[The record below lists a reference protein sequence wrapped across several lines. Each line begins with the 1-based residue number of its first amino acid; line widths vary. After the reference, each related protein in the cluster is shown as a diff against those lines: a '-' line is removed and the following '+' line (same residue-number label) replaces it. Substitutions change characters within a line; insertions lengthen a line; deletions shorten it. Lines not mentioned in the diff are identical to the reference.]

1 MKNRYNN
8 ICKRLQGGGIIL
20 KSERKQLILEK
31 LRQDNFVRLEEL
43 MILLDSSESTIRR
56 DLDELELAGKL
67 RRVHGGAESLAGLR
81 LEESI
86 QQKSVKNVQ
95 SKKVLSMRA
104 ADLIEESDVIFLD
117 AGTTTELLIPLLV
130 AKDITVVTNSIH
142 HATKLVDLQ
151 IPTMIVGGMVKA
163 STDASVGAVAVDQI
177 RRLNFDKAFLGM
189 NAVDECHYMTPDIE
203 EAMIKRT
210 VLDNAKEAFILL
222 DASKV
227 GQKSFVKVAPVQQA
241 ALITNTSDSLLLQKI
256 KKKTKVIEV

>member
-31 LRQDNFVRLEEL
+31 LRQDNFIRLEEL
-43 MILLDSSESTIRR
+43 MLLLDSSESTIRR

-95 SKKVLSMRA
+95 FKKDLSIRA

-117 AGTTTELLIPLLV
+117 AGTTTELLIPLLT

-163 STDASVGAVAVDQI
+163 STDASIGAVAVEQI
-177 RRLNFDKAFLGM
+177 RRLHFDKAFLGM
-189 NAVDECHYMTPDIE
+189 NAVDECEYTTPDIE

-222 DASKV
+222 DASKI

-241 ALITNTSDSLLLQKI
+241 ALITNKSDSLLLQKI